1 MSASVF
7 NQRFSK
13 VDFTKQELAKEYES
27 CTFVDCNFEGT
38 LLSQIQFVECEFHQ
52 CNLSTA
58 KISGTG
64 WKQVVFK
71 GCKML
76 GLHFEQSNPFLL
88 ELAFENCVLNY
99 SCFYKKKLKST
110 RFLHCQ
116 LEEVDFSEADLHK
129 SLFTGS
135 TLSLATFDQTNLTEA
150 DFSEAFS
157 YRINPTLNQIR
168 KAKFSFPQAAGLLN
182 DFGIELV

>member
-1 MSASVF
+1 MSAAIF
-7 NQRFSK
+7 NQSFSK
-13 VDFTKQELAKEYES
+13 IDFTKQDLAKEYES
-27 CTFVDCNFEGT
+27 CTFLECNFEGT
-38 LLSQIQFVECEFHQ
+38 SLSQIQFVECEFHQ

-64 WKQVVFK
+64 WKQVAFK
-71 GCKML
+71 ECKML

-99 SCFYKKKLKST
+99 SCFYKLKLKST
-110 RFLHCQ
+110 CFLHCQ

-129 SLFTGS
+129 SIFTGS
-135 TLSLATFDQTNLTEA
+135 TLTLATFDQTNLTEA
-150 DFSEAFS
+150 DFSEAFA

-168 KAKFSFPQAAGLLN
+168 KAKFSFPQAAGLLS
-182 DFGIELV
+182 DFGIVLV